1 MRKILAIA
9 VLCLLSLTATAQNVT
24 NVRFEQEGKMV
35 KIYYDLS
42 EEADVSIYLSTDGG
56 KTYETSPL
64 GHLSGHAGEG
74 VAAGVSRCAVWDV
87 LADREKLQG
96 SDVRFKIVA
105 ARRYQNENFTVGGVN
120 FTMVYVQGGT
130 FTMGCTSE
138 QGHDCYSNEE
148 PAHSVTLSDYY
159 IGETEVTQALWT
171 AVMGRNPS
179 HRKGRN
185 KPVESVSWNAAQE
198 FCRKLSQQ
206 TGRTFRL
213 PTEAEW
219 EYAARGG
226 NKSQRYKYSGSNTLS
241 SVAWYG
247 ESKNSKTHPHPVK
260 EKWPNEL
267 GLYDM
272 SGNVW
277 EWCQDL
283 EGDYRGYSQTNPTGS
298 SSGDSRVMRGGCSCS
313 NAVGCRVA
321 SRAGNVPFFSWNFFG
336 LRVVLV
342 Q

>member
-1 MRKILAIA
+1 MRKLILYA
-9 VLCLLSLTATAQNVT
+9 VLCLLAMMATAQNVT
-24 NVRFEQEGKMV
+24 NVSFEQEGKMV

-42 EEADVSIYLSTDGG
+42 EEADISIYLSTNGG
-56 KTYETSPL
+56 NTYEFSPI

-74 VAAGVSRCAVWDV
+74 VAAGTRRCAVWDV
-87 LADREKLQG
+87 LADREKLQ
-96 SDVRFKIVA
+96 SSNIRFKIVA
-105 ARRYQNENFTVGGVN
+105 ASRGGKENFTVGGVR

-130 FTMGCTSE
+130 FRMGCGLE
-138 QGHDCYSNEE
+138 QGGDCYSDEK

-159 IGETEVTQALWT
+159 IGETEVTQALWK
-171 AVMGRNPS
+171 AVMGSNPS
-179 HRKGRN
+179 HWKGN
-185 KPVESVSWNAAQE
+185 DLPVENVSWDDAQE
-198 FCRKLSQQ
+198 FCRILSQQ

-226 NKSQRYKYSGSNTLS
+226 NKSRGYKYSGSNSISL
-241 SVAWYG
+241 VAWYDD
-247 ESKNSKTHPHPVK
+247 NSGSQTHPVK
-260 EKWPNEL
+260 VKQPNEL

-277 EWCQDL
+277 EWCQDRFC
-283 EGDYRGYSQTNPTGS
+283 DYGSYSQTNPIGSYPGTG
-298 SSGDSRVMRGGCSCS
+298 RVCRGGSWYR
-313 NAVGCRVA
+313 NAKRCRVPA
-321 SRAGNVPFFSWNFFG
+321 RYSDNPSYRSDNRG